1 MATRHIYLARH
12 GEAGRDGML
21 SAAGREQA
29 DLLGRRLR
37 AAGLTTV
44 FCSPVPRAAQT
55 AELVTAHLPGVTS
68 QPLEL
73 AGDYPPPAG
82 DADLP
87 PGYAKLI
94 SSFSPAELAAGA
106 SLAAAA
112 VERFARPAEADA
124 RELIVTHNF
133 LIGWFIRDALGAPD
147 WRWLGLNQCNAALTV
162 IRYASG
168 YPPALVS
175 FNDMDHLP
183 AGLRWTGFPAELRG

>member
-12 GEAGRDGML
+12 GEAGADGML
-21 SAAGREQA
+21 SEAGRQQA
-29 DLLGRRLR
+29 
-37 AAGLTTV
+37 
-44 FCSPVPRAAQT
+44 S
-55 AELVTAHLPGVTS
+55 S
-68 QPLEL
+68 
-73 AGDYPPPAG
+73 YP
-82 DADLP
+82 
-87 PGYAKLI
+87 
-94 SSFSPAELAAGA
+94 PAELAHGA

-112 VERFARPAEADA
+112 IERFARPAEADS

-133 LIGWFIRDALGAPD
+133 LIGWFIRDALGAPA